1 MGKRNV
7 GKFLHCTETK
17 FIIDIKCKRKFN
29 ISLLYQNICRHSVAK
44 LEIRNTFEM
53 NFNMQI
59 TTQSV

>member
-17 FIIDIKCKRKFN
+17 FIIDIKCRTKFN
-29 ISLLYQNICRHSVAK
+29 IESSLYQNVCRHSVEK

-53 NFNMQI
+53 NFNM
-59 TTQSV
+59 